1 MNDEETGEYKPL
13 KVIRKAQQKRNF
25 VSSEEASI
33 GYDAY
38 NVVPLTTDYECKDTA
53 YIQYVPRHSG
63 SWKLIKALV
72 CLVTLPISWLWVAF
86 RTYNIPKGSIGV
98 SQNSGKPEFLPPGW
112 HFIGSPLRRVSKIV
126 SLTTSEQIVNLTRG
140 IVTIPDGFV
149 GLAKEQ
155 GKFILLGP
163 GMHQWDSDTF
173 RFQSFHELA
182 KSNVLHIGAFTLVT
196 VPPGEVAITEN
207 NGVLQILE
215 ENEGTKQRT
224 HFLNHAKWQFKGFLS
239 TQVQIDN
246 LNTSNLLT
254 ADRVEVSL
262 DSTISWR
269 LIDPHL
275 AAARGGHNMDSI
287 RELVHRAARATLSNM
302 IALRNISDKAV
313 GQMAEAKE
321 VHKDD
326 DEEQHAS
333 RHQLERCN
341 VDLRK
346 VGAELTQIAIVQM
359 KILHEDTRKEIAK
372 IAAIPAKTKEM
383 RDVASANA
391 DNVRIAATGQAQAIV
406 EVARATAES
415 ISLIADAQKKAG
427 EMLGGK
433 DSTAAILA
441 QIEAT
446 GKALGSS
453 KSSVFFVPPGNIQGL
468 MANQNFL
475 HST

>member
-1 MNDEETGEYKPL
+1 MTDVETGEYKAI
-13 KVIRKAQQKRNF
+13 KVIRKSQQHRTSPHVDN
-25 VSSEEASI
+25 ASV
-33 GYDAY
+33 GYEAY
-38 NVVPLTTDYECKDTA
+38 NVIPLTTNYECTDTA
-53 YIQYVPRHSG
+53 DIHFVPSHSAT
-63 SWKLIKALV
+63 WKLYKGFMTL
-72 CLVTLPISWLWVAF
+72 LTLPLSWIWIIF
-86 RTYNIPKGSIGV
+86 RTYNIPQGSIGV
-98 SQNSGKPEFLPPGW
+98 SQNSGKPEFLAPGW
-112 HFIGSPLRRVSKIV
+112 HFIASPLRRVSEIV
-126 SLTTSEQIVNLTRG
+126 SLTTSKQIINLTRG
-140 IVTIPDGFV
+140 IVTIPDGYV
-149 GLAKEQ
+149 GLAKEK
-155 GKFILLGP
+155 GKYLLMGP

-173 RFQSFHELA
+173 RFESFHRLSED
-182 KSNVLHIGAFTLVT
+182 NVLKIGAFTLVT

-207 NGVLQILE
+207 NGVLLILD
-215 ENEGTKQRT
+215 ENGETKQRT

-313 GQMAEAKE
+313 GQMAAAQEA
-321 VHKDD
+321 HKDD

-391 DNVRIAATGQAQAIV
+391 DNVRIAATGQAEAIIA
-406 EVARATAES
+406 VARANAES

-475 HST
+475 TGQ

>member
-1 MNDEETGEYKPL
+1 VL
-13 KVIRKAQQKRNF
+13 K
-25 VSSEEASI
+25 
-33 GYDAY
+33 
-38 NVVPLTTDYECKDTA
+38 
-53 YIQYVPRHSG
+53 
-63 SWKLIKALV
+63 
-72 CLVTLPISWLWVAF
+72 
-86 RTYNIPKGSIGV
+86 
-98 SQNSGKPEFLPPGW
+98 
-112 HFIGSPLRRVSKIV
+112 
-126 SLTTSEQIVNLTRG
+126 
-140 IVTIPDGFV
+140 
-149 GLAKEQ
+149 
-155 GKFILLGP
+155 
-163 GMHQWDSDTF
+163 
-173 RFQSFHELA
+173 
-182 KSNVLHIGAFTLVT
+182 IGAFTLVT

-207 NGVLQILE
+207 NGVLLILE
-215 ENEGTKQRT
+215 ENGETKQRT

-313 GQMAEAKE
+313 GQMAEAQE
-321 VHKDD
+321 AHKDD

-391 DNVRIAATGQAQAIV
+391 DNAMIAATGQARAII
-406 EVARATAES
+406 EVAKANAES

-427 EMLGGK
+427 EMLGTAN
-433 DSTAAILA
+433 STAAILA

-446 GKALGSS
+446 GKALSSS
-453 KSSVFFVPPGNIQGL
+453 KSSVFFVPNGNIQGL

-475 HST
+475 HSQ